1 MVSKLTTSIRHMSQN
16 PLVRKTLRS
25 RFETVKLL
33 GSGGSGNTY
42 LLKGSKG
49 NIYHKYSLAR
59 KTLRNRFEII
69 KHLGSGGSGDTYLA
83 VDLDLP
89 GQPHCVV
96 KHFHPKDSNPAVLP
110 IAKKLFDRE
119 AEVLYQLGN
128 DHDQIPRLFA
138 HFNEDGDFYLVQ
150 EFIDGHALTQ
160 EIIPGQRL
168 SENAVLNLLKDILEV
183 LAFVHQNNIIHRD
196 IKPQNLMRRHCD
208 QKIVL
213 IDFGSIKKIGA
224 LGAGLTIAVGTP
236 GYMPSEQ
243 AKGKP
248 KLCSDIYAVG
258 MIGIQALTGLIPE
271 QLQEDPNSGEVI
283 WRDRAQVSDA
293 LANILDTMVCDR
305 HIQRY
310 QSAEEAL
317 QALNSNLA
325 LPQSSKSDG
334 INQNTDDT
342 YLLSYRNFILLL
354 GIGLGATTSLIVIV
368 LIYTF
373 IHTGA
378 SSPNKPTQLNNFRE
392 KLLEP
397 RFTNVNVN
405 SLIAKSAAERGG
417 CKSKCTIANTNKKQ
431 IESHDSSQL

>member
-1 MVSKLTTSIRHMSQN
+1 MSQN

-25 RFETVKLL
+25 RFETVKVM
-33 GSGGSGNTY
+33 GSGESGNTY
-42 LLKGSKG
+42 LVGG
-49 NIYHKYSLAR
+49 ATRNRYRYSLNR
-59 KTLRNRFEII
+59 KTLRNRFEIV

-83 VDLDLP
+83 IDLDLP

-160 EIIPGQRL
+160 EIVPGQRL
-168 SENAVLNLLKDILEV
+168 NENTVVNLLKDILEV
-183 LAFVHQNNIIHRD
+183 LAFVHQHDIIHRD
-196 IKPQNLMRRHCD
+196 IKPQNLMRRYSD

-271 QLQEDPNSGEVI
+271 QLPEDPSTGEVI
-283 WRDRAQVSDA
+283 WRDKAQVSDT
-293 LANILDTMVCDR
+293 LANILDTMVRDR
-305 HIQRY
+305 YNQRY
-310 QSAEEAL
+310 QSATEAL
-317 QALNSNLA
+317 QALNSDVA
-325 LPQSSKSDG
+325 LSQFSQSVD
-334 INQNTDDT
+334 INHKANDT
-342 YLLSYRNFILLL
+342 YLLTYRNFILLL

-373 IHTGA
+373 INTGTSLQNQPTPLKSFLERFVEFPLTNT
-378 SSPNKPTQLNNFRE
+378 SS
-392 KLLEP
+392 LL
-397 RFTNVNVN
+397 
-405 SLIAKSAAERGG
+405 AKSAPNRRI
-417 CKSKCTIANTNKKQ
+417 CQSNCTIAKTTKEQ
-431 IESHDSSQL
+431 I

>member
-1 MVSKLTTSIRHMSQN
+1 MSQN
-16 PLVRKTLRS
+16 PLVRKKLRS

-33 GSGGSGNTY
+33 ESGGSGNTY
-42 LLKGSKG
+42 LLAGARG
-49 NIYHKYSLAR
+49 NRDQYSISR

-96 KHFHPKDSNPAVLP
+96 KHFQPKDSNPAVLP

-138 HFNEDGDFYLVQ
+138 HFDEDGDFYLVQ

-160 EIIPGQRL
+160 EIVSGQRL
-168 SENAVLNLLKDILEV
+168 SENAVLSLLKDILEV

-196 IKPQNLMRRHCD
+196 IKPQNLMRRHSD

-271 QLQEDPNSGEVI
+271 QIKEDPNTGEVL
-283 WRDRAQVSDA
+283 WRDQVQVSDA
-293 LANILDTMVCDR
+293 LANILDTMVRDR
-305 HIQRY
+305 YNQRY
-310 QSAEEAL
+310 QSATEAL
-317 QALNSNLA
+317 QALNSALL
-325 LPQSSKSDG
+325 LPQSSESAG
-334 INQNTDDT
+334 INQNADDT
-342 YLLSYRNFILLL
+342 YLLNYRNFLLLL
-354 GIGLGATTSLIVIV
+354 GIGLGATTSFIVLI

-373 IHTGA
+373 INTGA
-378 SSPNKPTQLNNFRE
+378 SSPNRPTQLNNFIE
-392 KLLEP
+392 KLVEQ
-397 RFTNVNVN
+397 RFTNANVN
-405 SLIAKSAAERGG
+405 SLIAKSIAKKGV
-417 CKSKCTIANTNKKQ
+417 CKNNCSIVKTTKKQ
-431 IESHDSSQL
+431 IESHNSSPL

>member
-1 MVSKLTTSIRHMSQN
+1 MSQN

-33 GSGGSGNTY
+33 GSRGSSNTY
-42 LLKGSKG
+42 LLAGARRNRHEKP
-49 NIYHKYSLAR
+49 LTR
-59 KTLRNRFEII
+59 KTLRNRFEIV

-83 VDLDLP
+83 LDLDLP

-96 KHFHPKDSNPAVLP
+96 KHFHPKDSNPAILP

-138 HFNEDGDFYLVQ
+138 HFDEDGDFYLVQ

-196 IKPQNLMRRHCD
+196 IKPQNLMRRHSD

-224 LGAGLTIAVGTP
+224 LGAGLTISVGTP

-271 QLQEDPNSGEVI
+271 QLQEDPNTGGVI
-283 WRDRAQVSDA
+283 WRDLVEVSDA
-293 LANILDTMVCDR
+293 LANILDTMVSDR
-305 HIQRY
+305 YNQRY
-310 QSAEEAL
+310 QSATEAL
-317 QALNSNLA
+317 QALNSDLG
-325 LPQSSKSDG
+325 LSESSESTG
-334 INQNTDDT
+334 IKLNTDDT
-342 YLLSYRNFILLL
+342 YLLSYKNFILLL

-368 LIYTF
+368 LIYMF
-373 IHTGA
+373 INTGK
-378 SSPNKPTQLNNFRE
+378 SSPNQPTQLNNFIER
-392 KLLEP
+392 LVEP

-405 SLIAKSAAERGG
+405 SLIPKSPE
-417 CKSKCTIANTNKKQ
+417 K
-431 IESHDSSQL
+431 

>member
-1 MVSKLTTSIRHMSQN
+1 MVSKLTSSIRHMSHN

-25 RFETVKLL
+25 RFETVKLQR
-33 GSGGSGNTY
+33 SGEFGNTY
-42 LLKGSKG
+42 LFGSAIK
-49 NIYHKYSLAR
+49 NRPRNSLAR

-69 KHLGSGGSGDTYLA
+69 KQLGSGGSGDTYLA
-83 VDLDLP
+83 IDLDLP

-96 KHFHPKDSNPAVLP
+96 KHFHPKDSNPAVIP

-138 HFNEDGDFYLVQ
+138 HFHEDGDFYLVQ

-160 EIIPGQRL
+160 EIIPNQQL
-168 SENAVLNLLKDILEV
+168 SENIVLNLLKDILEV
-183 LAFVHQNNIIHRD
+183 LVFVHQNNIIHRD
-196 IKPQNLMRRHCD
+196 IKPQNLMRRYSD

-224 LGAGLTIAVGTP
+224 LGAGLTISVGTP

-258 MIGIQALTGLIPE
+258 MIGIQALTGLMPE
-271 QLQEDPNSGEVI
+271 QLQEDPDTGEVI
-283 WRDRAQVSDA
+283 WRDQAQVSDA

-305 HIQRY
+305 YNQRY
-310 QSAEEAL
+310 QSATEAL
-317 QALNSNLA
+317 EAVNSVLA
-325 LPQSSKSDG
+325 LLQSSNADG
-334 INQNTDDT
+334 S

-354 GIGLGATTSLIVIV
+354 GIGLGATTSLIVLV

-373 IHTGA
+373 INTGT
-378 SSPNKPTQLNNFRE
+378 SFPNQPTQL
-392 KLLEP
+392 K
-397 RFTNVNVN
+397 RFLDKFVESRLTNVN
-405 SLIAKSAAERGG
+405 SLVVKSAANRGI
-417 CKSKCTIANTNKKQ
+417 CKFNIHHLS
-431 IESHDSSQL
+431 

>member
-1 MVSKLTTSIRHMSQN
+1 MVSKLTSSRHHMSQN

-25 RFETVKLL
+25 RFETVKLHK
-33 GSGGSGNTY
+33 SGGYGNTY
-42 LLKGSKG
+42 LLAGARRKR
-49 NIYHKYSLAR
+49 HQYSLAR
-59 KTLRNRFEII
+59 KTLRNRFEIV

-96 KHFHPKDSNPAVLP
+96 KHFHPKDPNPAVLP
-110 IAKKLFDRE
+110 IAKSLFDRE

-128 DHDQIPRLFA
+128 AHDQIPRLFA

-160 EIIPGQRL
+160 EIVSGQRL
-168 SENAVLNLLKDILEV
+168 SENTVLNLLKDILEV
-183 LAFVHQNNIIHRD
+183 LAFVHQHNIIHRD
-196 IKPQNLMRRHCD
+196 IKPQNLMRRHSD

-271 QLQEDPNSGEVI
+271 QLQDDPNTGEVI
-283 WRDRAQVSDA
+283 WRDKAQVSDG
-293 LANILDTMVCDR
+293 LANILDTMVRDR
-305 HIQRY
+305 YNQRY
-310 QSAEEAL
+310 QTAAEAL
-317 QALNSNLA
+317 QALNSDLV
-325 LPQSSKSDG
+325 LSQSSQSVG
-334 INQNTDDT
+334 INQNTDDS
-342 YLLSYRNFILLL
+342 YLLTYRNFILLL
-354 GIGLGATTSLIVIV
+354 GIGLGAITSLIVIV

-373 IHTGA
+373 INTGT
-378 SSPNKPTQLNNFRE
+378 SPPKQPTQLNNFIE
-392 KLLEP
+392 KLVEP
-397 RFTNVNVN
+397 RFTNVNLNSIAVKLAVN
-405 SLIAKSAAERGG
+405 RRVYKSNSTIAK
-417 CKSKCTIANTNKKQ
+417 TTKK
-431 IESHDSSQL
+431 

>member
-1 MVSKLTTSIRHMSQN
+1 MVSKLIISIRHMSQN

-33 GSGGSGNTY
+33 GSGGSTNTY
-42 LLKGSKG
+42 LLSGSKR
-49 NIYHKYSLAR
+49 NRHQNFLTK
-59 KTLRNRFEII
+59 KTLRNRFEIV

-160 EIIPGQRL
+160 EIVPGERL
-168 SENAVLNLLKDILEV
+168 SENTVLNLLKEILEV
-183 LAFVHQNNIIHRD
+183 LSFVHENNIIHRD
-196 IKPQNLMRRHCD
+196 IKPQNLMRRYSD

-224 LGAGLTIAVGTP
+224 LGAGLTISVGTP

-271 QLQEDPNSGEVI
+271 QLQEDPNTGEVL
-283 WRDRAQVSDA
+283 WRDRVEVSDA
-293 LANILDTMVCDR
+293 LANILDTMVSDR
-305 HIQRY
+305 YNQRY
-310 QSAEEAL
+310 QSATEAL
-317 QALNSNLA
+317 QALNSEMA
-325 LPQSSKSDG
+325 LSEPSESSG
-334 INQNTDDT
+334 IKQNTDDT
-342 YLLSYRNFILLL
+342 YLLSYRNFLLLL
-354 GIGLGATTSLIVIV
+354 GIGLGVTTSLIVIV
-368 LIYTF
+368 LIYMF
-373 IHTGA
+373 INTGT
-378 SSPNKPTQLNNFRE
+378 SSPNQPTQLNNFIE
-392 KLLEP
+392 KFVEP
-397 RFTNVNVN
+397 RFTNVDVN
-405 SLIAKSAAERGG
+405 NLIR
-417 CKSKCTIANTNKKQ
+417 KSKLT
-431 IESHDSSQL
+431 E

>member
-1 MVSKLTTSIRHMSQN
+1 M
-16 PLVRKTLRS
+16 
-25 RFETVKLL
+25 
-33 GSGGSGNTY
+33 G
-42 LLKGSKG
+42 
-49 NIYHKYSLAR
+49 
-59 KTLRNRFEII
+59 

-89 GQPHCVV
+89 GRPHCVV
-96 KHFHPKDSNPAVLP
+96 KHFQPKDTNPAVLP
-110 IAKKLFDRE
+110 IAKSLFDRE

-160 EIIPGQRL
+160 EILPGERL
-168 SENAVLNLLKDILEV
+168 SENVVLNLLKDILEV
-183 LAFVHQNNIIHRD
+183 LSFVHENNIIHRD
-196 IKPQNLMRRHCD
+196 IKPQNLMRRHSD

-224 LGAGLTIAVGTP
+224 LGAGLTISVGTP

-248 KLCSDIYAVG
+248 KLSSDIYAVG

-271 QLQEDPNSGEVI
+271 QLQEDPNTGEVL
-283 WRDRAQVSDA
+283 WRDQAQVSEA

-305 HIQRY
+305 YNQRY
-310 QSAEEAL
+310 QSAAEAL
-317 QALNSNLA
+317 QALNSDLA
-325 LPQSSKSDG
+325 LSESLQSND
-334 INQNTDDT
+334 INQDTDDSYFLT
-342 YLLSYRNFILLL
+342 YKNFILLL
-354 GIGLGATTSLIVIV
+354 GIGLGTITSLIVLV

-373 IHTGA
+373 VNTGT
-378 SSPNKPTQLNNFRE
+378 SPPNQPTQLNNFRE

-397 RFTNVNVN
+397 RFTNIKVNRQV
-405 SLIAKSAAERGG
+405 AK
-417 CKSKCTIANTNKKQ
+417 
-431 IESHDSSQL
+431 

>member
-1 MVSKLTTSIRHMSQN
+1 MSQN
-16 PLVRKTLRS
+16 PLVRKKLRS

-33 GSGGSGNTY
+33 ESGGSGNTY
-42 LLKGSKG
+42 LLSGTRRKK
-49 NIYHKYSLAR
+49 HQYSLAR
-59 KTLRNRFEII
+59 KTLRNRFEIV

-96 KHFHPKDSNPAVLP
+96 KHFHPKDTNPAVLP
-110 IAKKLFDRE
+110 IAKSLFDRE

-128 DHDQIPRLFA
+128 NHDQIPRLFA

-160 EIIPGQRL
+160 EIVPGQRL
-168 SENAVLNLLKDILEV
+168 SENVVLNLLKDILEV
-183 LAFVHQNNIIHRD
+183 LCFVHQNNIIHRD
-196 IKPQNLMRRHCD
+196 IKPQNLMRRHSD

-224 LGAGLTIAVGTP
+224 LGAGLTISVGTP

-271 QLQEDPNSGEVI
+271 QLQEDPNTGELL
-283 WRDRAQVSDA
+283 WRDQAQVSDA

-305 HIQRY
+305 YSQRY
-310 QSAEEAL
+310 QSAAEAL
-317 QALNSNLA
+317 QALNCDLA
-325 LPQSSKSDG
+325 LSESSQSTG
-334 INQNTDDT
+334 INQNTDDS
-342 YLLSYRNFILLL
+342 YFLSYKNFILLL
-354 GIGLGATTSLIVIV
+354 GIGLGAMTSFIV
-368 LIYTF
+368 LVLMYTF
-373 IHTGA
+373 INTGT
-378 SSPNKPTQLNNFRE
+378 SPPNQPTQLNNFRE
-392 KLLEP
+392 KLLEL
-397 RFTNVNVN
+397 RFTNIK
-405 SLIAKSAAERGG
+405 SL
-417 CKSKCTIANTNKKQ
+417 
-431 IESHDSSQL
+431 SS

>member
-1 MVSKLTTSIRHMSQN
+1 MSHN

-25 RFETVKLL
+25 RFETVKVM
-33 GSGGSGNTY
+33 GSGESDNTY
-42 LLKGSKG
+42 LLGGAIRKR
-49 NIYHKYSLAR
+49 HRYSFNR

-69 KHLGSGGSGDTYLA
+69 KQLGSGGSGDTYLA
-83 VDLDLP
+83 IDLDLP

-160 EIIPGQRL
+160 EILPGQRL
-168 SENAVLNLLKDILEV
+168 NENTVLNLLKDILEV
-183 LAFVHQNNIIHRD
+183 LAFVHQHDIIHRD
-196 IKPQNLMRRHCD
+196 IKPQNLMRRYSD
-208 QKIVL
+208 GKIVL

-271 QLQEDPNSGEVI
+271 QLPEDPSTGEVI
-283 WRDRAQVSDA
+283 WRDKAEVSDA
-293 LANILDTMVCDR
+293 LANILDTMVRDR
-305 HIQRY
+305 YHQRY
-310 QSAEEAL
+310 QSGTEAL
-317 QALNSNLA
+317 QALNSDVLV
-325 LPQSSKSDG
+325 LSQPSQSAD
-334 INQNTDDT
+334 INHKADDT
-342 YLLSYRNFILLL
+342 YLLTYRNFILLL

-373 IHTGA
+373 MNTGT
-378 SSPNKPTQLNNFRE
+378 SVPNQPTPLKSF
-392 KLLEP
+392 LE
-397 RFTNVNVN
+397 RFVEFPSAKTN
-405 SLIAKSAAERGG
+405 SLQAKSALNRRI
-417 CKSKCTIANTNKKQ
+417 C
-431 IESHDSSQL
+431 

>member
-1 MVSKLTTSIRHMSQN
+1 MVSKLTISIRHMSQN
-16 PLVRKTLRS
+16 PLVRKKLRS

-33 GSGGSGNTY
+33 ESGGTGNTY
-42 LLKGSKG
+42 LLAGTIRKR
-49 NIYHKYSLAR
+49 HQYSPAR
-59 KTLRNRFEII
+59 KILRNRFEIV
-69 KHLGSGGSGDTYLA
+69 KHIGSGGSGDTYLA

-89 GQPHCVV
+89 GRPHCVV
-96 KHFHPKDSNPAVLP
+96 KHFHPKDPNPAVLP
-110 IAKKLFDRE
+110 IAKNLFDRE

-160 EIIPGQRL
+160 EILPGQRL
-168 SENAVLNLLKDILEV
+168 NENTVLNLLKDILEV
-183 LAFVHQNNIIHRD
+183 LSFVHENNIIHRD
-196 IKPQNLMRRHCD
+196 IKPQNLMRRHSD

-258 MIGIQALTGLIPE
+258 MIGIQALTGLTPE
-271 QLQEDPNSGEVI
+271 QLQEDPNTGQVL
-283 WRDRAQVSDA
+283 WRDKVQVSDS
-293 LANILDTMVCDR
+293 LANILDTMVRDR
-305 HIQRY
+305 HSQRY
-310 QSAEEAL
+310 QSATEAL
-317 QALNSNLA
+317 QALNSDLS
-325 LPQSSKSDG
+325 LSESLQSAV
-334 INQNTDDT
+334 INQNTDDS
-342 YLLSYRNFILLL
+342 YLLSYKNFLLLL
-354 GIGLGATTSLIVIV
+354 GIGLGATTSLIVLV

-373 IHTGA
+373 INTGT
-378 SSPNKPTQLNNFRE
+378 SPPNQPTQLNNFRE

-397 RFTNVNVN
+397 RFTSINVK
-405 SLIAKSAAERGG
+405 SLVAKSAANRGVY
-417 CKSKCTIANTNKKQ
+417 KSNSTIAKTGKEE
-431 IESHDSSQL
+431 IEPYCIRKT

>member
-1 MVSKLTTSIRHMSQN
+1 MSQN

-25 RFETVKLL
+25 RFETVKVM
-33 GSGGSGNTY
+33 GSGESGNTY
-42 LLKGSKG
+42 LVGG
-49 NIYHKYSLAR
+49 ATRNRYRYSLNR
-59 KTLRNRFEII
+59 KTLRNRFEIV

-83 VDLDLP
+83 IDLDLP

-160 EIIPGQRL
+160 EIVPGQRL
-168 SENAVLNLLKDILEV
+168 NENTVVNLLKDILEV
-183 LAFVHQNNIIHRD
+183 LAFVHQHDIIHRD
-196 IKPQNLMRRHCD
+196 IKPQNLMRRYSD

-271 QLQEDPNSGEVI
+271 QLPEDPSTGEVI
-283 WRDRAQVSDA
+283 WRDKAEVSDT
-293 LANILDTMVCDR
+293 LANILDTMVRDR
-305 HIQRY
+305 YNQRY
-310 QSAEEAL
+310 HSATEAL
-317 QALNSNLA
+317 EALNSDVA
-325 LPQSSKSDG
+325 LSESSQSVD
-334 INQNTDDT
+334 INHKANDT
-342 YLLSYRNFILLL
+342 YLLTYRNFILLL

-373 IHTGA
+373 INTGTSLQNQPTPLKSFLERFVEFPLTNT
-378 SSPNKPTQLNNFRE
+378 SS
-392 KLLEP
+392 LL
-397 RFTNVNVN
+397 
-405 SLIAKSAAERGG
+405 AKSAPKRRI
-417 CKSKCTIANTNKKQ
+417 CQSNCTIAKTTKEQ
-431 IESHDSSQL
+431 I

>member
-1 MVSKLTTSIRHMSQN
+1 MVSKLTSSIRHMSQN
-16 PLVRKTLRS
+16 PLVRKKLRS

-42 LLKGSKG
+42 LLSGGRRKS
-49 NIYHKYSLAR
+49 HQYSLAR
-59 KTLRNRFEII
+59 KTLRNRFEIV

-83 VDLDLP
+83 LDLDLP
-89 GQPHCVV
+89 GRPNCVV
-96 KHFHPKDSNPAVLP
+96 KHFQPKDTNPAVLP
-110 IAKKLFDRE
+110 IAKSLFDRE

-160 EIIPGQRL
+160 EIVPGQRL
-168 SENAVLNLLKDILEV
+168 SENVVLNLLKDILEV
-183 LAFVHQNNIIHRD
+183 LSFVHQNNIIHRD
-196 IKPQNLMRRHCD
+196 IKPQNLMRRHSD

-224 LGAGLTIAVGTP
+224 LGAGLTISVGTP

-258 MIGIQALTGLIPE
+258 MIGIQALTGLMPE
-271 QLQEDPNSGEVI
+271 QLQEDPNTGAVL
-283 WRDRAQVSDA
+283 WRDKAQVSDA

-305 HIQRY
+305 YSQRY
-310 QSAEEAL
+310 QSAAEAL
-317 QALNSNLA
+317 QALNSDMELSES
-325 LPQSSKSDG
+325 LQSTDIKQG
-334 INQNTDDT
+334 TDDT
-342 YLLSYRNFILLL
+342 YFINYKNFLLFL
-354 GIGLGATTSLIVIV
+354 GIGLGAITSFIVLV

-373 IHTGA
+373 INTGT
-378 SSPNKPTQLNNFRE
+378 SPPNQPTQLNNFRE

-397 RFTNVNVN
+397 RFTNY
-405 SLIAKSAAERGG
+405 
-417 CKSKCTIANTNKKQ
+417 
-431 IESHDSSQL
+431 

>member
-1 MVSKLTTSIRHMSQN
+1 MSQN

-33 GSGGSGNTY
+33 GSGGSTSTY
-42 LLKGSKG
+42 LLSGAKRNKNQTS
-49 NIYHKYSLAR
+49 ITR
-59 KTLRNRFEII
+59 KTLRNRFEIV

-83 VDLDLP
+83 IDLDLP

-168 SENAVLNLLKDILEV
+168 SENAVLNLLTDILEV

-196 IKPQNLMRRHCD
+196 IKPQNLMRRYSD

-224 LGAGLTIAVGTP
+224 LGAGLTISVGTP

-271 QLQEDPNSGEVI
+271 QLQEDPNTGEVL
-283 WRDRAQVSDA
+283 WRDRVEVSDT
-293 LANILDTMVCDR
+293 LANILDTMVSDR
-305 HIQRY
+305 YNQRY
-310 QSAEEAL
+310 QSATEAL
-317 QALNSNLA
+317 QALNSDLT
-325 LPQSSKSDG
+325 LSQSSESIG
-334 INQNTDDT
+334 IKLNSDDT
-342 YLLSYRNFILLL
+342 YLLSYKNFILFL

-368 LIYTF
+368 LIYMF
-373 IHTGA
+373 INTGT
-378 SSPNKPTQLNNFRE
+378 SSPNKPTQLNNFIE
-392 KLLEP
+392 KFVEP
-397 RFTNVNVN
+397 RFTNVDVN
-405 SLIAKSAAERGG
+405 SLIR
-417 CKSKCTIANTNKKQ
+417 KSKLT
-431 IESHDSSQL
+431 E

>member
-1 MVSKLTTSIRHMSQN
+1 MVNKLTSSIRHMSHN

-33 GSGGSGNTY
+33 GSGRSGNTY
-42 LLKGSKG
+42 LLAGAIRNRYKS
-49 NIYHKYSLAR
+49 SLAR
-59 KTLRNRFEII
+59 KTLRNRFEIV

-96 KHFHPKDSNPAVLP
+96 KHFHPKDSNPAIIP

-138 HFNEDGDFYLVQ
+138 HFDEDGDFYLVQ

-160 EIIPGQRL
+160 EIVPGQPL
-168 SENAVLNLLKDILEV
+168 NENTVLNLLKEILEV
-183 LAFVHQNNIIHRD
+183 LAFVHQHDIIHRD
-196 IKPQNLMRRHCD
+196 IKPQNLMRRYSD

-271 QLQEDPNSGEVI
+271 QLQEDPNTGEVL
-283 WRDRAQVSDA
+283 WRDQAEVSDA
-293 LANILDTMVCDR
+293 LANILDTMVRDR
-305 HIQRY
+305 YNQRY
-310 QSAEEAL
+310 QSATEAL
-317 QALNSNLA
+317 EALSSVVELS
-325 LPQSSKSDG
+325 QSSESAA
-334 INQNTDDT
+334 ISQNTDDT
-342 YLLSYRNFILLL
+342 YLLTYRNFILLL

-373 IHTGA
+373 INTGT
-378 SSPNKPTQLNNFRE
+378 SLPNRPTPLKSFLE
-392 KLLEP
+392 KFVEFPL
-397 RFTNVNVN
+397 TNTN
-405 SLIAKSAAERGG
+405 SLVVKSSVTRGI
-417 CKSKCTIANTNKKQ
+417 CQSNCTIAKTTKKQ
-431 IESHDSSQL
+431 I